1 MTTADYALIVSILSL
16 VISLGGLAWNV
27 WSKFI
32 FPKARVRVSF
42 QVMTAYGVDA
52 RPQLTRMSLRATNF
66 GPGQVRM
73 HMAVV
78 RISKGWFRKLQDGFI
93 NPLPSWD
100 AEPTTGTGPF
110 VGGMRNAIEE
120 GADFAVYFPY
130 SEKCFLREKP
140 VDVGFVD
147 TLGRRH
153 WAPRK
158 QVAKVWQQFQ
168 KAFPNAKPES
178 ELKKEKA
185 S

>member
-16 VISLGGLAWNV
+16 MISLGGLAWNV

-52 RPQLTRMSLRATNF
+52 RPQLTRMSLSATNF

-78 RISKGWFRKLQDGFI
+78 RVSKGWFRKLQDGFI

-100 AEPTTGTGPF
+100 AEPTIGTGPF

-120 GADFAVYFPY
+120 GRISLSTSRTARSVFSAKSRSTSASWTPLVAVTGPLE
-130 SEKCFLREKP
+130 SRSQRSGSNSKKP
-140 VDVGFVD
+140 SR
-147 TLGRRH
+147 TPS
-153 WAPRK
+153 PR
-158 QVAKVWQQFQ
+158 
-168 KAFPNAKPES
+168 
-178 ELKKEKA
+178 A